1 MNQFKITLDE
11 HTDNFVCIEE
21 LVLKQLVDAL
31 ESKDELQRTSI
42 LSKLDNSPIYN
53 SYSGLVLTHHFT
65 VHVKSLRGEQGW
77 YLEW

>member
-31 ESKDELQRTSI
+31 ESKDELQRTAI
-42 LSKLDNSPIYN
+42 LSKLDNSPIYK
-53 SYSGLVLTHHFT
+53 LTQD
-65 VHVKSLRGEQGW
+65 S
-77 YLEW
+77 

>member
-31 ESKDELQRTSI
+31 ESKDELQRTTV
-42 LSKLDNSPIYN
+42 LDKLANSPLYK
-53 SYSGLVLTHHFT
+53 LTRD
-65 VHVKSLRGEQGW
+65 S
-77 YLEW
+77 

>member
-31 ESKDELQRTSI
+31 ESRDELQRTTV
-42 LSKLDNSPIYN
+42 LDKLENSPLYK
-53 SYSGLVLTHHFT
+53 LTRD
-65 VHVKSLRGEQGW
+65 S
-77 YLEW
+77 

>member
-31 ESKDELQRTSI
+31 ESGDELQRTTV
-42 LSKLDNSPIYN
+42 LGKLDNSPIYK
-53 SYSGLVLTHHFT
+53 LTRD
-65 VHVKSLRGEQGW
+65 S
-77 YLEW
+77 

>member
-31 ESKDELQRTSI
+31 ESIDELQRTTV
-42 LSKLDNSPIYN
+42 LDKLENSPLYK
-53 SYSGLVLTHHFT
+53 LTRD
-65 VHVKSLRGEQGW
+65 S
-77 YLEW
+77 